1 VTFGWLAFA
10 EIPAII
16 MATIA
21 MEIFG
26 RKIVLFF
33 LLLMG
38 GISCISPIFLPESYR
53 WLITVLAVFGRS
65 NISAAFSLIYVYSVE
80 IFPTV
85 LRSSG
90 LGMCSMCSRIGG
102 ILAPQLIELKIFG
115 HFFSILISGVVSVM
129 AGLLFV
135 SETHLST

>member
-1 VTFGWLAFA
+1 
-10 EIPAII
+10 

-26 RKIVLFF
+26 RKKVLFF
-33 LLLMG
+33 LLIIG
-38 GISCISPIFLPESYR
+38 GISCIIPIFLPESYR
-53 WLITVLAVFGRS
+53 WLITVLTVFGRS

-102 ILAPQLIELKIFG
+102 ILAPQLIELVILDLIIFVD
-115 HFFSILISGVVSVM
+115 FKSF
-129 AGLLFV
+129 
-135 SETHLST
+135 

>member
-1 VTFGWLAFA
+1 MYYSLSLQASSIGTNIYVTFGWLAFA
-10 EIPAII
+10 EIPAIM

-21 MEIFG
+21 METFG
-26 RKIVLFF
+26 RKKVLFF
-33 LLLMG
+33 LLIIG

-53 WLITVLAVFGRS
+53 SLITVLAVFGRS
-65 NISAAFSLIYVYSVE
+65 NISAAYSLIYVYSVE

-102 ILAPQLIELKIFG
+102 ILAPQLIELVILDLIIFVD
-115 HFFSILISGVVSVM
+115 FKSL
-129 AGLLFV
+129 
-135 SETHLST
+135 